1 MNHLRQ
7 IQTKSR
13 CISGVGGCGLMI
25 GVESVNTQAKAD
37 KHGKYPGYSLLASR
51 IQDECLRR
59 GLIIEIGGRFDSV
72 VRFLLPLIVTA
83 EKMTASAKF
92 SKHLLR

>member
-1 MNHLRQ
+1 MNPLRQ

-13 CISGVGGCGLMI
+13 CISGVRGCGLMI

-37 KHGKYPGYSLLASR
+37 KHGKYAGYSLLASR

-59 GLIIEIGGRFDSV
+59 GLIIEIGGRFESV
-72 VRFLLPLIVTA
+72 VRFLLRLIVTV
-83 EKMTASAKF
+83 EKNDSISEIF
-92 SKHLLR
+92 